1 MMTRIEMITRM
12 CEIAAGLKELEGSGG
27 SLGTE
32 LEEVI
37 QSLLV
42 EEQEEEMEE
51 CYRISNGGAD
61 VFKHYFPDF
70 NPAPDKHLFLLNIDV
85 NGTKI
90 AYSFFKKRGRWYLFD
105 HLANRIYTMLEWV
118 AANERLSLSKA
129 RAWIRDL
136 MGCNLATCRQ

>member
-1 MMTRIEMITRM
+1 MMRRIEVITRM
-12 CEIAAGLKELEGSGG
+12 CEIAAGLKELEGPAAQ
-27 SLGTE
+27 LGTE
-32 LEEVI
+32 LNEVI

-85 NGTKI
+85 NGTKN
-90 AYSFFKKRGRWYLFD
+90 AYSFFKKRGRWYLYD
-105 HLANRIYTMLEWV
+105 HSSNRLYTMLEWV
-118 AANERLSLSKA
+118 ATNERLSLSQA
-129 RAWIRDL
+129 RAWILDL
-136 MGCNLATCRQ
+136 MTRSDDDVKK